1 MSADTVIAITG
12 GFGALGRAVAQV
24 LRDKGARVALLDAAA
39 VPGEWAEARS
49 TDDGVLALGHV
60 ALDEPEA
67 ANAAMAKVLQWH
79 GRLDGLVNVAG
90 GFRMQDVAGGDL
102 EIWDAMYRSNLRSA
116 VCSTQAALPAL
127 LASGGGCVVNVG
139 AASAEHAGAGM
150 GAYAAAKA
158 GVARFTEALAQEF
171 KASSLRVHAVL
182 PSLLDTPANRAAM
195 PDADASRW
203 VTPTALAKVVAFLLS
218 PEAEPL
224 HGALIPARG
233 RV

>member
-1 MSADTVIAITG
+1 MSAVPVIVVTG
-12 GFGALGRAVAQV
+12 GFGALGRALGQV
-24 LRDKGARVALLDAAA
+24 LRAQGAQVALLDAATA
-39 VPGEWAEARS
+39 PDAGALPD
-49 TDDGVLALGHV
+49 DDGLMCLGQV
-60 ALDEPEA
+60 RLDEPEA
-67 ANAAMAKVLQWH
+67 ARVAMAQVLQWH

-90 GFRMQDVAGGDL
+90 GFQMQDVAGGDL
-102 EIWDAMYRSNLRSA
+102 AIWEAMYRSNLRSA

-139 AASAEHAGAGM
+139 AAAAERTGAGM

-158 GVARFTEALAQEF
+158 GVARFTEALAEEF
-171 KASSLRVHAVL
+171 KASALRVHAVL